1 MKESMSTVWDTMASN
16 SINNPT
22 CPICGKDKP
31 KVQVKHP
38 FKDEMTEVVAACPC
52 EVEELE
58 AFEKHQKMKEKKR
71 KIDRI
76 LKMSSELDQIKEL
89 TFENYLSRDGN
100 EYVIEEVN
108 NAVSNFDEL
117 QGMGLF
123 IFGVSGNGKSHAT
136 AAGGNELLKQGY
148 SV

>member
-22 CPICGKDKP
+22 CPICGGDKP

-52 EVEELE
+52 EIEELE

-71 KIDRI
+71 KINRI
-76 LKMSSELDQIKEL
+76 LKMSSELEKIKEL
-89 TFENYLSRDGN
+89 TFDNYTVGNGN
-100 EYVIEEVN
+100 EYVIQEVKNAVN
-108 NAVSNFDEL
+108 NLSESN
-117 QGMGLF
+117 
-123 IFGVSGNGKSHAT
+123 
-136 AAGGNELLKQGY
+136 
-148 SV
+148 